1 MGNAPLSTAASTR
14 RPGGFTMK
22 NKVVTA
28 EEAVAL
34 IRDGDTLIN
43 TGFIG
48 SGAPEGLLVA
58 LERRFLETGAPRN
71 LTLMFAAGQGDS
83 GERGLNHLGHDGL
96 LKRVIG
102 GHWGLIPKVA
112 KLALADRIEGWNLP
126 QGVISQL
133 YRAIAGRKPGVI
145 TKVGLGT
152 FVDPRLEGGKINAIS
167 REELVQVI
175 ELGGEE
181 WLFYKSFP
189 VNVAFCRG
197 TTADANGN
205 VTMEREA
212 LTLDNLAM
220 AMAAKNSGGLV
231 VVQVE
236 RLAETGS
243 LHPKHVKIPGIL
255 VDCVVVAR
263 PEYHWQT
270 YGVAYDPAYASEIRV
285 PLGSLTPLPLD
296 ERKLI
301 ARRTVFELP
310 AGGVVNL
317 GIGMPEGVASVA
329 NEEQVL
335 KYVTLTTEPG
345 AIGGVPQGGLNFGA
359 DVNAEAII
367 DQNQQFD
374 FYDGGGLDMAC
385 LGLAECDEE
394 GNLNVSRFGPKL
406 AGAGGFINISQ
417 NARKI
422 VFAGT
427 FTAGGLKIAVED
439 GRVRIVQEGRA
450 RKFVAKVGQVTFSGA
465 YARQTRQPVLYVT
478 ERCVFR
484 LTESGLMLTE
494 VAPGIDI
501 ERDILAHMDFRPIV
515 ADPQPMDAR
524 IFRPKLM
531 GVEGEFVGFR
541 DLASRISYDVERNI
555 LFLNFE
561 GLRVRS
567 AEDVAAVQEAVESRC
582 KQIGRVV
589 DVIVNYDSFRIDEGL
604 LDAYAQMIQY
614 MQKTYYLKVTR
625 YSTSAFMRSKLGEE
639 LAKRDVAPHVFE
651 TAAEAQTFLADGNSR
666 TE

>member
-1 MGNAPLSTAASTR
+1 L
-14 RPGGFTMK
+14 K
-22 NKVVTA
+22 NKLVSA
-28 EEAVAL
+28 DEAVAL
-34 IRDGDTLIN
+34 LRDGDTLIN

-48 SGAPEGLLVA
+48 SGAPEALLVA
-58 LERRFLETGAPRN
+58 LEKRFIERGTPRN

-96 LKRVIG
+96 LKRVVG

-112 KLALADRIEGWNLP
+112 KLALANCIEGYNLP

-145 TKVGLGT
+145 TKVGLST
-152 FVDPRLEGGKINAIS
+152 FVDPRREGGKINEIS
-167 REELVQVI
+167 TEDLVELL

-181 WLFYKSFP
+181 WLFYKAFP
-189 VNVAFCRG
+189 VHVAFCRG
-197 TTADANGN
+197 TTADPNGN

-231 VVQVE
+231 IVQVE
-236 RLAETGS
+236 RIAEAGS
-243 LHPKHVKIPGIL
+243 LNPRDVKIPGIL
-255 VDCVVVAR
+255 VDCVVVSP

-270 YGVAYDPAYASEIRV
+270 YGTAYSPAYASEIRV

-301 ARRTVFELP
+301 ARRCVFELP
-310 AGGVVNL
+310 PGGVVNL

-329 NEEQVL
+329 NEEQIL

-345 AIGGVPQGGLNFGA
+345 GIGGVPQAGLNFGA
-359 DVNAEAII
+359 GVNADAII
-367 DQNQQFD
+367 DQNEQFD

-439 GRVRIVQEGRA
+439 GRLRIVQEGRS
-450 RKFVAKVGQVTFSGA
+450 RKFVKQVGQVTFSGT
-465 YARQTRQPVLYVT
+465 YAKDVRQPVLYVT

-484 LTESGLMLTE
+484 LTRRGLALTE

-501 ERDILAHMDFRPIV
+501 DRDILAHMDFAPV
-515 ADPQPMDAR
+515 VDKVVEMDTR
-524 IFRPKLM
+524 IFQTDAM
-531 GVEGEFVGFR
+531 GLERDFIGFR
-541 DLASRISYDVERNI
+541 DLPSRIGYDAQRNI

-561 GLRVRS
+561 GLRVQS
-567 AEDVAAVQEAVESRC
+567 ESDVAAVQDAVETRC
-582 KQIGRVV
+582 QRIGRLVNVV
-589 DVIVNYDSFRIDEGL
+589 VNYDSFRIDDSV
-604 LDAYAQMIQY
+604 LDTYAKMIRHLENTCY
-614 MQKTYYLKVTR
+614 TTVTR
-625 YSTSAFMRSKLGEE
+625 YSTSAFMRAKLGEE
-639 LAKRDVAPHVFE
+639 LEKRNVAPHVFE
-651 TAAEAQTFLADGNSR
+651 TAEEAQAFLTQG
-666 TE
+666 E

>member
-1 MGNAPLSTAASTR
+1 
-14 RPGGFTMK
+14 MK

-34 IRDGDTLIN
+34 VRDGDTLIN

-48 SGAPEGLLVA
+48 SGAPEALLVA
-58 LERRFLETGAPRN
+58 LEQRFVETGSPRG

-83 GERGLNHLGHDGL
+83 KERGLNHLGQEGL

-112 KLALADRIEGWNLP
+112 KLALANRIEGWNLP

-133 YRAIAGRKPGVI
+133 YRAIAARTPGVI

-152 FVDPRLEGGKINAIS
+152 FVDPRREGGRINEIS
-167 REELVQVI
+167 TDDLVEVLQ
-175 ELGGEE
+175 LAGQE
-181 WLFYKSFP
+181 WLFYKAFP

-197 TTADANGN
+197 TTADPNGN

-236 RLAETGS
+236 RIAEAGS
-243 LHPKHVKIPGIL
+243 LNPKHVKIPGIL
-255 VDCVVVAR
+255 VDCVVVAT
-263 PEYHWQT
+263 PDLHWQT
-270 YGVAYDPAYASEIRV
+270 YGVPYDPAYASEIRV
-285 PLGSLTPLPLD
+285 PLGSLLPLPLD

-301 ARRTVFELP
+301 ARRCVFELP
-310 AGGVVNL
+310 PGGVVNL
-317 GIGMPEGVASVA
+317 GIGMPEGISSVA

-345 AIGGVPQGGLNFGA
+345 AIGGVPQAGLNFGA

-367 DQNQQFD
+367 DQNEQFD

-427 FTAGGLKIAVED
+427 FTAGGLKVAVAD
-439 GRVRIVQEGRA
+439 GKLHIVQEGRS
-450 RKFVAKVGQVTFSGA
+450 RKFVKQVGQVTFSGA
-465 YARQTRQPVLYVT
+465 YARQAGQPVLYVT

-484 LTESGLMLTE
+484 LTDRGLALTE

-501 ERDILAHMDFRPIV
+501 ERDILAHMDFKPV
-515 ADPQPMDAR
+515 VE
-524 IFRPKLM
+524 RPKLM
-531 GVEGEFVGFR
+531 DSRIFGPNVMGLEKEFLGFR
-541 DLASRISYDVERNI
+541 TIAERITYDNERNI

-561 GLRVRS
+561 GLPVRTE
-567 AEDVAAVQEAVESRC
+567 EDVAAVQEAVSGACE
-582 KQIGRVV
+582 KIGKKVKVV
-589 DVIVNYDSFRIDEGL
+589 VNYDSFRIDQSL
-604 LDAYAQMIQY
+604 LDAYAKMIRH
-614 MQKTYYLKVTR
+614 MEDTYYITVNR
-625 YSTSAFMRSKLGEE
+625 YTTSAFMRAKLGEE
-639 LAKRDVAPHVFE
+639 LSKRNVAPHVFE
-651 TAAEAQTFLADGNSR
+651 SAEEAQAFRNEPVTGDAG
-666 TE
+666 